1 MIVFEDRALGRYL
14 GFDEVRRMGHSYGIS
29 ILISTDA
36 GELTLS
42 LPLFTGGQNE
52 KASVSMSERE
62 PF

>member
-1 MIVFEDRALGRYL
+1 MRSGGWDT
-14 GFDEVRRMGHSYGIS
+14 HGIS